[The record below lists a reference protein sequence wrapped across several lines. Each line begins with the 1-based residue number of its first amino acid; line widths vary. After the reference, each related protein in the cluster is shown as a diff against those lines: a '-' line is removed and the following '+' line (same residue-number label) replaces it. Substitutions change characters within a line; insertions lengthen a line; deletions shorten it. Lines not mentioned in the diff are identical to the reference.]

1 MGSQDNKQSNRNLPA
16 LRRRVGYLLGLSGCS
31 ILSLTHSAVALPPP
45 EDTPEE
51 ILRTEI
57 ILDARSPI
65 DGEPLT
71 AAEYAILQDYLSQY
85 PEPEIAPELRQLIR
99 LLYLRRAIRSVF
111 PFLLQ

>member
-1 MGSQDNKQSNRNLPA
+1 MKRIGYGGFLA
-16 LRRRVGYLLGLSGCS
+16 LISSVS
-31 ILSLTHSAVALPPP
+31 IANTGAALPPP
-45 EDTPEE
+45 EDVPEE

-71 AAEYAILQDYLSQY
+71 PAEYALLQEELSRY
-85 PEPEIAPELRQLIR
+85 PDPEVAPEIRRIIR

-111 PFLLQ
+111 PFLIP